1 MSSFLKRA
9 ATNNAPKVVG
19 TKSSGNT
26 KYLLHFSG
34 FLLTCMGCLIVLRE
48 KAFSEEL
55 NRKRPGTFSDEAHEQ
70 SIQELQEALQRQK
83 AAREQVG
90 FTTIAKTDYK
100 MVPVPKKEIPQDL
113 SQWEA
118 QLPSRRS

>member
-9 ATNNAPKVVG
+9 AGASAPKVVAS
-19 TKSSGNT
+19 KHSGNT
-26 KYLLHFSG
+26 RYLLHFSG
-34 FLLTCMGCLIVLRE
+34 FLLTCMGCLILLRE

-55 NRKRPGTFSDEAHEQ
+55 NRKRPGSFSDAAHEQ

-83 AAREQVG
+83 TAREQVG
-90 FTTIAKTDYK
+90 LATIPKTEYK

-118 QLPSRRS
+118 QLPSRRA